1 MALTVA
7 QRSALASHIRSSV
20 DPDVVAAL
28 SGRND
33 TELTR
38 LYNLDSTFYVW
49 RPTVS
54 VEEYRDALDW
64 TEVDNIQAAKAR
76 IWEWATGGMT
86 LPLESGKANVRAGLA
101 QCWAANSSTRDALL
115 LIAKRF
121 STVAESIFADG
132 TGTEVAPGD
141 LVFEGQIT
149 TRDVGL
155 ALNENP

>member
-1 MALTVA
+1 MALTA
-7 QRSALASHIRSSV
+7 TQRTTLAAHIRANA
-20 DPDVVAAL
+20 DPDVVSAL
-28 SGRND
+28 SARND

-38 LYNLDSTFYVW
+38 LYNLDSGFYVW

-64 TEVDNIQAAKAR
+64 TEVDNVTANKAR

-101 QCWAANSSTRDALL
+101 QCWAANSNTRTNLL
-115 LIAKRF
+115 VIAKRLA
-121 STVAESIFADG
+121 TVAEEVFATG
-132 TGTEVAPGD
+132 TGTENSPGD
-141 LVFEGQIT
+141 LVYQGSVT
-149 TRDVGL
+149 TSDIGR

>member
-1 MALTVA
+1 MNES
-7 QRSALASHIRSSV
+7 QRATLAAHIRANT

-28 SGRND
+28 AIRND
-33 TELTR
+33 TEITR

-49 RPTVS
+49 RPTVD

-101 QCWAANSSTRDALL
+101 QVWAANSATRTNLL
-115 LIAKRF
+115 AIAKRLA
-121 STVAESIFADG
+121 TVAESVFTTGA
-132 TGTEVAPGD
+132 GTENNPGN
-141 LVFEGQIT
+141 LVYEGNVT
-149 TRDVGL
+149 TGDVGR

>member
-1 MALTVA
+1 MNES
-7 QRSALASHIRSSV
+7 QRTTLAAHIRANT

-28 SGRND
+28 AIRND
-33 TELTR
+33 TEITR

-49 RPTVS
+49 RPTIDVA
-54 VEEYRDALDW
+54 EYRDALDW

-101 QCWAANSSTRDALL
+101 QVWAANSTTRSNLL
-115 LIAKRF
+115 AIAKRLA
-121 STVAESIFADG
+121 SVAEEVFATG
-132 TGTEVAPGD
+132 TGTENNPGD
-141 LVFEGQIT
+141 LVFEGSVT
-149 TRDVGL
+149 TSDVGR